1 MFKSC
6 RQACCF
12 GQRPLPCHTAV
23 TFWHCQAS
31 LRPPCPPAHPQAD
44 GAAALAAWRA
54 RLSYY
59 VYEAVGGLRI
69 ADMFDIVVDW
79 PDRWGGLWS
88 CLQYMHG
95 AAFLRQ
101 PSE

>member
-1 MFKSC
+1 ML
-6 RQACCF
+6 Q
-12 GQRPLPCHTAV
+12 PLPEGVLIWCCGVHFCIHPTA
-23 TFWHCQAS
+23 
-31 LRPPCPPAHPQAD
+31 LLPCPTADAFLPRCPCLRALPQAD

-79 PDRWGGLWS
+79 PDR
-88 CLQYMHG
+88 
-95 AAFLRQ
+95 
-101 PSE
+101 